1 MSMTYNGKMEGEVFK
16 NIQKKKKSTLLESFN
31 QDVTLL
37 FVVVQNLVIG
47 HPS

>member
-1 MSMTYNGKMEGEVFK
+1 MTYNGKMEGEVFK